1 MRRLSLK
8 FVIVCVLAVWLVG
21 LTNSAASESCVEA
34 DNSSGTITLPP
45 DCNYTC
51 PGEPFKII
59 DGLPSG
65 TTIELDGILMDFVCC
80 DGPSK
85 CSLCSLSLGA
95 AQCETTGGSLGG
107 HGHCFTATLDLTVSG
122 TGDLTGFNRHLAVP
136 VFGEVHTGPRNAG
149 EPVQDFNSVFFR
161 LFGELFGDP
170 DFCTFRIRWG
180 TDYNLP
186 SPGHTTLTQL
196 PSGDFAVDSFF
207 DITYEIEFEGCPDS
221 NALSDLSGTTTETLR
236 METGFAECKPTPD
249 GTACDPAACLDTDE
263 ECHPVCVNFDMAT
276 GEVTILDC
284 NCGEPNDCRVY
295 IPSASGQPCMLP
307 DNGTGTPNLPPI
319 GCEYNSPNDVFK
331 IIDGLPIGTT
341 IEMDGTLMNFVC
353 CGDSCTNCSMSLGG
367 GQCEMAGGS
376 LGGDGHC
383 FTATLD
389 LDVNGTGDLAG
400 FNRHLAVPVHGEVHT
415 GPRKPGEPVQDFNSV
430 FFRLDGEL
438 FGDPDFC
445 EFIVTWGTD
454 YGLASPGHTT
464 LTQLP
469 TGDFAVDSFFD
480 ITYQIEFEGCPSSVL
495 KDCSGITT
503 AATPLRMV
511 AGGPVPSCI
520 GDCPPGMV
528 CDRTMTVD
536 CDDGTLK
543 ICCKPREPSAD
554 LNRDGIVNFKD
565 FAFMANQ
572 WLRNIP

>member
-1 MRRLSLK
+1 MSTSVK
-8 FVIVCVLAVWLVG
+8 FRSIVLTAAVGVLIFTASGGAGEACVVP
-21 LTNSAASESCVEA
+21 
-34 DNSSGTITLPP
+34 DNSTGTPNLPP
-45 DCNYTC
+45 IGCTFIC
-51 PGEPFKII
+51 PNEPFMII
-59 DGLPSG
+59 TGLPEG
-65 TTIELDGILMDFVCC
+65 NTIELDGTLKDFVCC
-80 DGPSK
+80 GDS
-85 CSLCSLSLGA
+85 CTNCSLSLASG
-95 AQCETTGGSLGG
+95 QCETAGGSLGG
-107 HGHCFTATLDLTVSG
+107 HGHCFDATLDLAVTG
-122 TGDLTGFNRHLAVP
+122 TGGLEGFSRNLSVP
-136 VFGEVHTGPRNAG
+136 VHGEVHTGPRTPG

-161 LFGELFGDP
+161 LTGELFGDP
-170 DFCTFRIRWG
+170 DFCTFRIKWG

-186 SPGHTTLTQL
+186 SPGHTTLTEL

-221 NALSDLSGTTTETLR
+221 ELLEDLSGTTTGTLR

-249 GTACDPAACLDTDE
+249 GTACEPTACLDTDE
-263 ECHPVCVNFDMAT
+263 ECYPVCVNFDMAT
-276 GEVTILDC
+276 GDITILDC

-295 IPSASGQPCMLP
+295 IPTGSGQACMLP

-331 IIDGLPIGTT
+331 IIDGLPVGTT
-341 IEMDGTLMNFVC
+341 IEMDGTLMDFVC

-400 FNRHLAVPVHGEVHT
+400 FNRHLAVPVSGEVHT
-415 GPRKPGEPVQDFNSV
+415 APRNPDDPVQDFNSV
-430 FFRLDGEL
+430 FFRLTGEL

-445 EFIVTWGTD
+445 TFRIKWGTD
-454 YGLASPGHTT
+454 YNLPGPGHTT

-469 TGDFAVDSFFD
+469 SGDFAVDSFFD
-480 ITYQIEFEGCPSSVL
+480 ITYEIEFEGCPGEPL
-495 KDCSGITT
+495 DGYSGTTT

-511 AGGPVPSCI
+511 AGGPVPNCV

-528 CDRTMTVD
+528 CDETVIVN
-536 CDDGTLK
+536 CNDGTLK
-543 ICCKPREPSAD
+543 ICCVPKRPSAD

-565 FAFMANQ
+565 FAFVADQ
-572 WLRNIP
+572 WLTSGP